1 MVECRQVYQQ
11 VAASMIKE
19 QITARLEHFKPEYW
33 QKDPVSA
40 GFVRAIEMADGVLS
54 IRLVLPFAD
63 TAVLDSLK
71 SLDDELCQISAAH
84 AVNWDL
90 RIDVATLARANEAQ
104 GIGGVRN
111 IIAVSSG
118 KGGVGKSTTAVN
130 LALALKRQ
138 GARVGLLDA
147 DVYGPSIPMMLGV
160 ADAKPHSDDGKTMAP
175 IQAHG
180 LVANSIG
187 FLVGANDATVWR
199 GPMASKALTQI
210 LRETRW
216 GELDYLVVDLPPGTG
231 DIQITISQQVPT
243 TGALVVTTPQN
254 VALADAV
261 KGINMFGK
269 VNIPVLGVI
278 ENMSY
283 HQCSRCG
290 HQEALFGEGG
300 GARVAGEQRVSLL
313 GRLPLDVN
321 ICRHMDLGTPTVVA
335 DPDGHIARAYLDI
348 AARVAA
354 GLYFAG
360 KPIPTSLYTK
370 LV

>member
-1 MVECRQVYQQ
+1 MNN
-11 VAASMIKE
+11 E
-19 QITARLEHFKPEYW
+19 QISARLAQFRPPHW
-33 QKDPVSA
+33 AQDPVSA
-40 GFVRAIEMADGVLS
+40 GFVRAIGMERDELV

-63 TAVLDSLK
+63 LAVAESLK
-71 SLDDELCQISAAH
+71 TLDLELCQLSGAR
-84 AVNWDL
+84 AVRWQL
-90 RIDVATLARANEAQ
+90 ALDVATLARANEAQ
-104 GIGGVRN
+104 GVAGVRN

-138 GARVGLLDA
+138 GARVGILDA
-147 DVYGPSIPMMLGV
+147 DVYGPSIPLMLGV
-160 ADAKPHSDDGKTMAP
+160 ADARPESDDGKTMSP
-175 IQAHG
+175 IEAYG
-180 LVANSIG
+180 LKANSIG
-187 FLVGANDATVWR
+187 FLVGADDATIWR
-199 GPMASKALTQI
+199 GPMASKALAQI

-231 DIQITISQQVPT
+231 DIQITIAQQVPT

-261 KGINMFGK
+261 KGISMFRK

-283 HQCSRCG
+283 HQCSQCG

-300 GARVAGEQRVSLL
+300 GLRVSVEHQVPLL
-313 GRLPLDVN
+313 GQLPLDVN
-321 ICRHMDLGTPTVVA
+321 ICRHMDNGTPTVEA
-335 DPDGHIARAYLDI
+335 LPEGHITKAYLDI

-354 GLYFAG
+354 GLYFTG
-360 KPIPTSLYTK
+360 TPIPTSLYTRS
-370 LV
+370 V